1 MQLKIQRKAGI
12 SMIQQDELLKL
23 RALVQKQQEKLKQ
36 KDELIARKD
45 ETIARQDET
54 IAQQHETI
62 RRQNIQFENMMQALL
77 HARKKLFGK
86 SSEVSQIPGQLS
98 LFDTTEELYRFLF
111 E

>member
-23 RALVQKQQEKLKQ
+23 RALVQKQQEELKQ

-45 ETIARQDET
+45 ETIAQQD
-54 IAQQHETI
+54 ETI
-62 RRQNIQFENMMQALL
+62 RRQNIQIENMMQALL

-86 SSEVSQIPGQLS
+86 SSQVSQISGQLS
-98 LFDTTEELYRFLF
+98 LFDTTEELQTASDKA
-111 E
+111 